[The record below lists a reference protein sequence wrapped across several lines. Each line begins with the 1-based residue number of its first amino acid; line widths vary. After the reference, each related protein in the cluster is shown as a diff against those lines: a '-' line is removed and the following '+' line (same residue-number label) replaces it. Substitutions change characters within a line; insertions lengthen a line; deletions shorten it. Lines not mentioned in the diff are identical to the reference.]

1 MLSYRSVDIRKALQL
16 EELLAR
22 EEFEYLVEEE
32 VAKMTIRTWLEG
44 CLKKIRAQNASVG
57 FRLKTICNYKLI
69 TVTNCFPQ
77 KQQNSLIAGLRA
89 TNEQPVVRPNVQEE
103 KAPSGLIDK
112 SAISTISGAVA
123 GTCPP
128 TSDAFSPTFSSTEND
143 EKDASSSAVVLPH
156 ADVHATSVRHVMGVG
171 KRAYALNRS
180 DSTGSSA
187 GRKFLAP
194 TSSDPQQRSTL
205 SDKERLHISS
215 QQRKKNSMTTL
226 PHVSQLGQLGKQRDP
241 NKSSTFFS
249 QLNSE
254 IGQFHYPTINASAA
268 ASGMHSYGD
277 HHQHHHG
284 ALSSPSAMMSQL
296 IGSTGKLLPFNNQA
310 NAVYEVHDWW
320 QEQVLCTQTSDDEV

>member
-1 MLSYRSVDIRKALQL
+1 M
-16 EELLAR
+16 
-22 EEFEYLVEEE
+22 
-32 VAKMTIRTWLEG
+32 
-44 CLKKIRAQNASVG
+44 RA
-57 FRLKTICNYKLI
+57 
-69 TVTNCFPQ
+69 
-77 KQQNSLIAGLRA
+77 
-89 TNEQPVVRPNVQEE
+89 NVQED
-103 KAPSGLIDK
+103 KAPGGIIDK

-128 TSDAFSPTFSSTEND
+128 TSDAFSPTLSSTEND
-143 EKDASSSAVVLPH
+143 EKDASSSAVVPPH
-156 ADVHATSVRHVMGVG
+156 ADPHVSSTRYVMAVG

-226 PHVSQLGQLGKQRDP
+226 PHAGQLGQLGKQRDA
-241 NKSSTFFS
+241 NKASSFFS

-254 IGQFHYPTINASAA
+254 IGQFHYPAINASAA
-268 ASGMHSYGD
+268 AAAALHSYAD
-277 HHQHHHG
+277 HQHQHHHG
-284 ALSSPSAMMSQL
+284 PLSSPSAMISQL
-296 IGSTGKLLPFNNQA
+296 IGGSGKLLPFNNQA

-320 QEQVLCTQTSDDEV
+320 QEQVLCSQASDEEV

>member
-1 MLSYRSVDIRKALQL
+1 M
-16 EELLAR
+16 
-22 EEFEYLVEEE
+22 
-32 VAKMTIRTWLEG
+32 
-44 CLKKIRAQNASVG
+44 
-57 FRLKTICNYKLI
+57 
-69 TVTNCFPQ
+69 
-77 KQQNSLIAGLRA
+77 
-89 TNEQPVVRPNVQEE
+89 RPNVQED
-103 KAPSGLIDK
+103 KVPSGVIDK

-128 TSDAFSPTFSSTEND
+128 TSDAFSPTLSSTEND
-143 EKDASSSAVVLPH
+143 EKDASSSAIALPH
-156 ADVHATSVRHVMGVG
+156 SDIHPVSGVRHVMAVG
-171 KRAYALNRS
+171 KRNYVLNRS

-194 TSSDPQQRSTL
+194 TSSDPQQRSTF

-226 PHVSQLGQLGKQRDP
+226 PHVGQLGKQRDT
-241 NKSSTFFS
+241 NKSSAFFT

-254 IGQFHYPTINASAA
+254 IGQFHYPTINPSFAA
-268 ASGMHSYGD
+268 TGGLHGYGD

-296 IGSTGKLLPFNNQA
+296 IGGSGKLLPFNNQA

-320 QEQVLCTQTSDDEV
+320 QEQVLCTQTSDDEL